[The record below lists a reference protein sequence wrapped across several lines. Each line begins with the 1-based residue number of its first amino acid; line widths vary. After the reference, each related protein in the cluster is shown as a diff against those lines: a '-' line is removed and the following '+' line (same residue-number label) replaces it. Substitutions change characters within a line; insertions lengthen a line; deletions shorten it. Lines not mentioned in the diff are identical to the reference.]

1 MTKPKILGRGGAA
14 LPPIRQIIH
23 IADIHIR
30 RGDLEVCRY
39 TEYEAVLGRF
49 CDQIAE
55 LPSVKEGAALIAI
68 LGDVFDSKGRIESPA
83 VQMFFQW
90 MERLLT
96 LAPVVLIAGNH
107 DFVQNSPQ
115 TPDMVGA
122 MTKPL
127 KESRHPH
134 PMFYLEAS
142 GQYVYRNIGFG
153 LVSVKETLKP
163 FNTVG
168 VVDSLPVF
176 PHESALRK
184 VAAVEHTM
192 ALFHGSVPQSY
203 PIKWFS
209 DAGYRRALLGDYHLQ
224 MLKRSAIVA
233 APEGADG
240 AGATADGG
248 AAGAAGGAGE
258 IVWGY
263 PGSLIQQNFGEPTF
277 GHGYLLWDLP
287 SGDVTQHHIANDF
300 GMVTMVR
307 RPEGEIMAVLG
318 PKRTIRVADAV
329 SLPEFPMQPK
339 VRVRGRIGD
348 EDAVRATLVKLG
360 VEATAFVNT
369 LPLQAGADEGGAG
382 AGGADAA
389 YDSWDG
395 EGAELVDGADGAA
408 GGGAV
413 GAPGGIGAAQREM
426 LADLNSSARWCEY
439 LKATAPELAEEPPE
453 GVEPLE
459 TFVRKPETMSVLLS
473 ADETAALSAE
483 TAAKIK
489 DRNATIVKACEEFRA
504 VATRTHSGVYRIVL
518 KHMAWDYAMCYGKG
532 NHYHFAE
539 TDGRI
544 VLLNGMNASGK
555 SSFLDVLCIGFFGE
569 PTKSRTSGGRS
580 MSAKM
585 IHDRRPTNDPWM
597 SVKIL
602 FEMQT
607 DGGGAATG
615 ADGDATGAATGATE
629 TYEVARFFSKAEKET
644 GASLAKPMQTT
655 VHRVLAADGEK
666 LLVAD
671 GVVSVDAWVA
681 KHVGGIDDI
690 LMSTIVSQMDNA
702 NFFFM
707 KPEEQKMLLDRAL
720 HLDSIP
726 AFSRILH
733 ESILA
738 HNAIIGRLSTAI
750 DTLREGPGGAVGGGG
765 GGGGRDGGA
774 ASLAALQAELAEL
787 EAKRAAAL
795 EKREGLIA
803 LVASLGGS
811 PDGPEPGPDDSVS
824 VVKNPK
830 VKLEKALAKRET
842 FSDLSDADREAA
854 LMVKGQ
860 TWSRREAIVA
870 EMHDLEVADAGGA
883 AGAHGA
889 HGGAATGDAHIGMT
903 ERLKGVT
910 GSDAA
915 ARVAAMREAVAAHTV
930 AMPVAGWSEAELATR
945 EAEIA
950 EWNERGG
957 GEVDPD
963 QLSARLADLGDKA
976 LALDETHMALVREP
990 VRKPIGLEPRDADM
1004 RKKVTADAII
1014 GDDDIAAAEE
1024 KIAGYTAKWT
1034 EEMRGGV
1041 KPRRERAG
1049 RDRWAK
1055 RHAAW
1060 LDEGGD
1066 ETADEL
1072 AKRVAEYADFIA
1084 NAEKKESERRA
1095 LVDELAEIE
1104 ALEAETAAMPFNAE
1118 CWACQKQPMRVL
1130 MEKKRVVKAE
1140 RAKVLARVSK
1150 YLTKCDPA
1158 LGKGAAGGGGGAFTE
1173 FLERTRADMTSV
1185 AESLAR
1191 RRAFEAE
1198 SAAME
1203 AEAAEWAAA
1212 EAEWAAEDAWRV
1224 RVAKLEAGMEDW
1236 KQVAAKLGWM
1246 RWRRW
1251 SSEETRTRTALEK
1264 IRDEIAEDTR
1274 ALEEY
1279 SEMSSILERCA
1290 VERQARSERSAWE
1303 AGGAALSAR
1312 LDAAARDMR
1321 WIELSSERA
1330 DVEAA
1335 MNVNMG
1341 IFDRLVE
1348 WEGCNETIRMLRLA
1362 IGRDDLRKAG
1372 AALEALE
1379 AKVTGARETL
1389 GRLRQEA
1396 AEREWRA
1403 ARMAALRAIQSR
1415 LGERRD
1421 RLALIEQKF
1430 SGDAKNSDGF
1440 KEWVYRNKVIPLL
1453 EREVNQFLEAIDP
1466 IRLRIEYR
1474 GKRLVYTVLDRGN
1487 APTLDNCSGYQKYI
1501 VNLAMRA
1508 GLSRISAVGQ
1518 HISALLIDEGFVAM
1532 DSVNIQKTRDIL
1544 RGIMAYCGHRHL
1556 VLMSHLDVIRDSAD
1570 VQVNIAR
1577 REPFSQIQFGAPYP
1591 ELRVRK
1597 GTPESSP
1604 AREPG
1609 APGGAGGE
1617 GFAPKK
1623 RGRPKK
1629 IVAAA

>member
-1 MTKPKILGRGGAA
+1 MAKPKILGRGGAA
-14 LPPIRQIIH
+14 LPPIRQVIH

-142 GQYVYRNIGFG
+142 GQYVYRNLGFG

-163 FNTVG
+163 FNTFG

-176 PHESALRK
+176 PPESALRK

-224 MLKRSAIVA
+224 MLKRSAILA
-233 APEGADG
+233 APAGADG
-240 AGATADGG
+240 VAATDGG
-248 AAGAAGGAGE
+248 AAGASE

-287 SGDVTQHHIANDF
+287 SGDVTQHHVANDF

-339 VRVRGRIGD
+339 VRVRGRLGD

-360 VEATAFVNT
+360 EATAFVNT
-369 LPLQAGADEGGAG
+369 LPLQAGADEGGAAAG
-382 AGGADAA
+382 AGAEAEAA

-395 EGAELVDGADGAA
+395 EGAELVDGADGADGADGVTA
-408 GGGAV
+408 GGA
-413 GAPGGIGAAQREM
+413 AAAGIGAAQREM

-489 DRNATIVKACEEFRA
+489 ERNATIVKACEEFRA

-602 FEMQT
+602 FEMQS
-607 DGGGAATG
+607 DGGGAGGG
-615 ADGDATGAATGATE
+615 AGGGGAATE

-655 VHRVLAADGEK
+655 VHRVLSADGEK

-750 DTLREGPGGAVGGGG
+750 DTLREGPGGATGAGGAAGGGAGGGG
-765 GGGGRDGGA
+765 GA
-774 ASLAALQAELAEL
+774 AALGALQTELADM

-811 PDGPEPGPDDSVS
+811 ADGPEPGPDDAGPSVI
-824 VVKNPK
+824 KNPK

-842 FSDLSDADREAA
+842 FSDLSEADRESA

-870 EMHDLEVADAGGA
+870 EMRDLEAADAIGGA
-883 AGAHGA
+883 PVVGV
-889 HGGAATGDAHIGMT
+889 GGGEAGDAHIGMS
-903 ERLKGVT
+903 ERLSGVT
-910 GSDAA
+910 GPDAA
-915 ARVAAMREAVAAHTV
+915 ARVAAMREAIAAHTV

-963 QLSARLADLGDKA
+963 QLSARLADLSDKA
-976 LALDETHMALVREP
+976 SELADAHMALVREP

-1024 KIAGYTAKWT
+1024 KVAGFTARWT

-1041 KPRRERAG
+1041 KPRRDRAG
-1049 RDRWAK
+1049 RERWAK

-1084 NAEKKESERRA
+1084 NAEKKETERRA

-1130 MEKKRVVKAE
+1130 MEKKRVVKTE

-1150 YLTKCDPA
+1150 YLAKCDPA
-1158 LGKGAAGGGGGAFTE
+1158 LGAAAGAGAGGGGAFAE
-1173 FLERTRADMTSV
+1173 FLERTRADMASV

-1212 EAEWAAEDAWRV
+1212 ESEWAAEDAWRL
-1224 RVAKLEAGMEDW
+1224 RTAKLEAGMEDW

-1246 RWRRW
+1246 RWRQW

-1264 IRDEIAEDTR
+1264 IRDDVAEDTR
-1274 ALEEY
+1274 ALDEY
-1279 SEMSSILERCA
+1279 SEMSGVLERCA
-1290 VERQARSERSAWE
+1290 VERQARSERAAWE
-1303 AGGAALSAR
+1303 AAGAALALR

-1321 WIELSSERA
+1321 WIELAAERA

-1362 IGRDDLRKAG
+1362 IGREDLRKAG

-1379 AKVTGARETL
+1379 AKITGARETL

-1396 AEREWRA
+1396 TEREWRA
-1403 ARMAALRAIQSR
+1403 TRMAALRAIQAR

-1453 EREVNQFLEAIDP
+1453 EREVNQFLAVIDP
-1466 IRLRIEYR
+1466 IRLRVEYR

-1591 ELRVRK
+1591 DLRVRK

-1609 APGGAGGE
+1609 APGAVGE